1 MNKRQMGKMMRGAFT
16 LSALSLSAADLTLV
30 GDGTAV
36 WNRSTANWKDAN
48 GQETRYADGDNV
60 TIGGEDFTGVAVTL
74 GAEWL
79 DPGNVVF
86 SNEQEIVLSSAENKF
101 GFGSNTKSLSK
112 WGGGTLR
119 LKPMWNYNVCDWHVY
134 GGLLTTE
141 DAWCGD
147 NTTFGHRDKD
157 VTIHVHD
164 GATLENPGPGALGGA
179 NDTAEAEDRAVSV
192 TVHAGGMFRPGKTG
206 TYDYPFSAVKDLVFD
221 GGSFDFSKR
230 GYWEQGLLKVTR
242 TLAFGGS
249 TPYTLNQPSG
259 NSGKIAFAASR
270 QTELYVADMT
280 GDDAADVTIS
290 TENVGRMKEASVVG
304 VRKTGPGT
312 LRWNAKIH
320 NSYNRGDWVG
330 WLGLNGKITVEEG
343 RLVLANA
350 ANAMEGDL
358 EVSGGELWLGE
369 ERGGFVATDTHA
381 TYAGNLQVAGRE
393 IVASGTGRLVLPK
406 LFMFGGEPT
415 AEDVTPDAVTFVA
428 RDNGEIHIDVP
439 GNTGDYA
446 GCAVFPNLRLEG
458 NGRFVVNGNGYWS
471 KGAVTV
477 LGTFAFAGTTPVTV
491 AANSRQSDMM
501 SLNSSSGTTFDVAD
515 ITGDSAADVVFRR
528 PIGRTKAQTDAGRTV
543 GFRKTGPG
551 TLELAYDISGLGAA
565 GLSEV
570 NGTLQIAVGA
580 VQVAGN
586 GKCICRMGVEVAAGA
601 FVQPGAEERRYEVAR
616 LAVAEGGG
624 FRVKPGDRGTL
635 FVTGKLELPA
645 NGICDIYVPDGESG
659 TDLKTTFLTV
669 KDETEVVSPADFSGW
684 TFTVNGRATVEEWK
698 ISRKGNRFAVRPVKG
713 LCLLIR

>member
-60 TIGGEDFTGVAVTL
+60 TIGGEDFTGTAVTL

-79 DPGNVVF
+79 NPGNVVF

-179 NDTAEAEDRAVSV
+179 NDTAEAEDRAVSI

-206 TYDYPFSAVKDLVFD
+206 TYDYPFSAVKDLAFD

-270 QTELYVADMT
+270 QTELHVADIT

-290 TENVGRMKEASVVG
+290 TENVGRMKEESVVG

-312 LRWNAKIH
+312 LRWSAKIH
-320 NSYNRGDWVG
+320 NSYN
-330 WLGLNGKITVEEG
+330 K
-343 RLVLANA
+343 
-350 ANAMEGDL
+350 
-358 EVSGGELWLGE
+358 
-369 ERGGFVATDTHA
+369 
-381 TYAGNLQVAGRE
+381 
-393 IVASGTGRLVLPK
+393 
-406 LFMFGGEPT
+406 
-415 AEDVTPDAVTFVA
+415 
-428 RDNGEIHIDVP
+428 
-439 GNTGDYA
+439 
-446 GCAVFPNLRLEG
+446 
-458 NGRFVVNGNGYWS
+458 GYIS
-471 KGAVTV
+471 C
-477 LGTFAFAGTTPVTV
+477 
-491 AANSRQSDMM
+491 SD
-501 SLNSSSGTTFDVAD
+501 
-515 ITGDSAADVVFRR
+515 R
-528 PIGRTKAQTDAGRTV
+528 
-543 GFRKTGPG
+543 
-551 TLELAYDISGLGAA
+551 
-565 GLSEV
+565 
-570 NGTLQIAVGA
+570 
-580 VQVAGN
+580 
-586 GKCICRMGVEVAAGA
+586 
-601 FVQPGAEERRYEVAR
+601 
-616 LAVAEGGG
+616 
-624 FRVKPGDRGTL
+624 
-635 FVTGKLELPA
+635 
-645 NGICDIYVPDGESG
+645 
-659 TDLKTTFLTV
+659 
-669 KDETEVVSPADFSGW
+669 
-684 TFTVNGRATVEEWK
+684 
-698 ISRKGNRFAVRPVKG
+698 
-713 LCLLIR
+713 